1 MALPP
6 LDPKTKKNLTYG
18 AVLLVAATAFGYMQ
32 LYSPRQQ
39 ANEELE
45 TQLAAIQQA
54 NSRARG
60 LTRGATSPEEAL
72 ELFRRQLAVVEG
84 LIPSSEELPD
94 LLDAISAEAQ
104 RSGVEISLIQPVSA
118 TEERYYT
125 KRIYDMAVL
134 GRYHDIGEFL
144 TRVASLPRIVTPTD
158 LRLAP
163 QGPANGQPARPAPAG
178 RGAAPADQGPPKLEA
193 RFSIET
199 YVIPSAPLRDAPK
212 SE

>member
-6 LDPKTKKNLTYG
+6 LDPKTRKTLIYG
-18 AVLLVAATAFGYMQ
+18 TLLLAVAAGFVYLQVYT
-32 LYSPRQQ
+32 PRVEANRALEDDLAKIQ
-39 ANEELE
+39 AS
-45 TQLAAIQQA
+45 

-118 TEERYYT
+118 TAERYYT
-125 KRIYDMAVL
+125 RRVYDMAVL
-134 GRYHDIGEFL
+134 GQYHAIGEFL
-144 TRVASLPRIVTPTD
+144 TRVASLPRVVTPTD

-163 QGPANGQPARPAPAG
+163 PNRGNAPPVPAG
-178 RGAAPADQGPPKLEA
+178 EAPPELEA

-199 YVIPSAPLRDAPK
+199 YVIPSAPVGDANA

>member
-6 LDPKTKKNLTYG
+6 LDPKMRKTLIYG
-18 AVLLVAATAFGYMQ
+18 SLLLAVVAGFFYMQ
-32 LYSPRQQ
+32 VYTPRVEANRVLEDDLARVQ
-39 ANEELE
+39 AS
-45 TQLAAIQQA
+45 

-60 LTRGATSPEEAL
+60 LTRGATSPEQAL

-118 TEERYYT
+118 TAERYYT
-125 KRIYDMAVL
+125 RRVYDMAVL
-134 GRYHDIGEFL
+134 GQYHAIGEFL
-144 TRVASLPRIVTPTD
+144 TRVASLPRVVTPTD
-158 LRLAP
+158 LRLGVPSSAAQATAP
-163 QGPANGQPARPAPAG
+163 GLSE
-178 RGAAPADQGPPKLEA
+178 AAPRLEA

-199 YVIPSAPLRDAPK
+199 YVIPSAPLRDANA

>member
-6 LDPKTKKNLTYG
+6 LDPKTRKTLTYG
-18 AVLLVAATAFGYMQ
+18 ALLLVVATGFGSLQVYQ
-32 LYSPRQQ
+32 PRQKQ
-39 ANEELE
+39 NQELE
-45 TQLAAIQQA
+45 SRLAAVQLS
-54 NSRARG
+54 NTRARG

-72 ELFRRQLAVVEG
+72 DLFRRQLAVVEG

-104 RSGVEISLIQPVSA
+104 RTGVEISLIQPVSA

-158 LRLAP
+158 LRVAA
-163 QGPANGQPARPAPAG
+163 QGQTQNNGQPGQRPA
-178 RGAAPADQGPPKLEA
+178 AAAAQEGPPKLEA

-199 YVIPSAPLRDAPK
+199 YVIPSAPLSDAQV
-212 SE
+212 E

>member
-6 LDPKTKKNLTYG
+6 LDPKTKKTLTYG
-18 AVLLVAATAFGYMQ
+18 ALLLVVVTAFGYMQ
-32 LYSPRQQ
+32 LYSPRQK

-45 TQLAAIQQA
+45 TQLASVQQS
-54 NSRARG
+54 NSRARA

-104 RSGVEISLIQPVSA
+104 RTGVEISLIQPVSA

-125 KRIYDMAVL
+125 RRIYDMAVL

-144 TRVASLPRIVTPTD
+144 TRVASLPRIVTPVD

-163 QGPANGQPARPAPAG
+163 QGATAGAPAPRPG
-178 RGAAPADQGPPKLEA
+178 PPGADEGPPKLEA

-199 YVIPSAPLRDAPK
+199 YVIPSAPLGDAK
-212 SE
+212 VE

>member
-6 LDPKTKKNLTYG
+6 LDPKTKKTLIYG
-18 AVLLVAATAFGYMQ
+18 AVLLAVVAGFFYLQVYT
-32 LYSPRQQ
+32 PRVEANRAMDEDLARIQ
-39 ANEELE
+39 AS
-45 TQLAAIQQA
+45 

-118 TEERYYT
+118 TAERYYT
-125 KRIYDMAVL
+125 RRVYDMAVL
-134 GRYHDIGEFL
+134 GEYHAIGEFL
-144 TRVASLPRIVTPTD
+144 TRVASLPRVVTPTD
-158 LRLAP
+158 LRL
-163 QGPANGQPARPAPAG
+163 GVPARQ
-178 RGAAPADQGPPKLEA
+178 GAAPAAVAGEAPPELEA

-199 YVIPSAPLRDAPK
+199 YVIPSAPVGDANA

>member
-6 LDPKTKKNLTYG
+6 LDPRTRKNLLYG
-18 AVLLVAATAFGYMQ
+18 AVLLAVVAGFFYLQVYT
-32 LYSPRQQ
+32 PRVEANRALEDDLAKIQ
-39 ANEELE
+39 AS
-45 TQLAAIQQA
+45 

-118 TEERYYT
+118 TAERYYT
-125 KRIYDMAVL
+125 RRVYDMAVL
-134 GRYHDIGEFL
+134 GQYHAIGEFL
-144 TRVASLPRIVTPTD
+144 TRVASLPRVVTPTD

-163 QGPANGQPARPAPAG
+163 PGRGSAPPAPAG
-178 RGAAPADQGPPKLEA
+178 AAPPELEA

-199 YVIPSAPLRDAPK
+199 YVIPSAPVGDANA

>member
-6 LDPKTKKNLTYG
+6 LDPKTRKTLTWG
-18 AVLLVAATAFGYMQ
+18 TLLLVAATGFGYLQ
-32 LYSPRQQ
+32 VYSPRQQ
-39 ANEELE
+39 ENETLE
-45 TQLAAIQQA
+45 TRLAAVQQS

-104 RSGVEISLIQPVSA
+104 RTGVEISLIQPVSA

-163 QGPANGQPARPAPAG
+163 QGATP
-178 RGAAPADQGPPKLEA
+178 GAAQTQRPPAAAAAAEGPPKLEA

-199 YVIPSAPLRDAPK
+199 YVIPSAPLSDAK
-212 SE
+212 AE